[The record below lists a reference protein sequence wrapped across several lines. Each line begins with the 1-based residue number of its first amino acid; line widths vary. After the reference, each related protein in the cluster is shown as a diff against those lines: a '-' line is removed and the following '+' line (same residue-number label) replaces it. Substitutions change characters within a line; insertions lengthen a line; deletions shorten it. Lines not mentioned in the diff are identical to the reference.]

1 MAIFTSNRLILVFY
15 LAKYGVL
22 GLYYCINV
30 FYKLK
35 KLVFKIGYES
45 NYCFS
50 YISNK
55 IIYRNIKSIIRNWAK
70 KCPIRGAT
78 VGYMQNYDMC

>member
-1 MAIFTSNRLILVFY
+1 MAIFKLNRLILVVY

-35 KLVFKIGYES
+35 KLVFKIGYGS

-50 YISNK
+50 YIPNK
-55 IIYRNIKSIIRNWAK
+55 IIYRNIKSIIKNWAK
-70 KCPIRGAT
+70 NVPSEVQLRGYAKL
-78 VGYMQNYDMC
+78 